1 MARDWLRGIDKV
13 YILTKTITMN
23 KRFLI
28 TSLVSVALAFA
39 GYAEEKTHVVERGE
53 TLTTIAKTYGVTEQ
67 ALIKANPDAASF
79 CYVGMVLTIPE
90 SANAEAR
97 SSESGGGNARPD
109 SDPEKVVVYDTA
121 KSDPDAGNT
130 ASRQDARTEVADEK
144 SAESFSGMSFTY
156 DAGYDSF
163 KYGFYG
169 IKYRLFGDK
178 GLGVTL
184 GWNMNYG
191 LGGGSGEGQAFHF
204 GPIYGYPLTKFFMIN
219 FEVAGDLSLLSVKNV
234 KDMIIGG
241 GVSGGPGVTF
251 KFGNVLLGVDFM
263 FGWNHSPSYK
273 IEGLGE
279 TKASDSFTKGIRF
292 NLGVHF

>member
-1 MARDWLRGIDKV
+1 
-13 YILTKTITMN
+13 MN

-67 ALIKANPDAASF
+67 ALVKANPDAASF

-97 SSESGGGNARPD
+97 SSESGDTNAQPD
-109 SDPEKVVVYDTA
+109 RDSEKVVVYDTA

-191 LGGGSGEGQAFHF
+191 LGGGDGEGQAFHF

-251 KFGNVLLGVDFM
+251 KLGNVLLGVDFM

>member
-1 MARDWLRGIDKV
+1 
-13 YILTKTITMN
+13 MN

-109 SDPEKVVVYDTA
+109 SDSEKVVVYDTA
-121 KSDPDAGNT
+121 NSDPDAGNT
-130 ASRQDARTEVADEK
+130 ASGQDAGTEVADEK
-144 SAESFSGMSFTY
+144 SVENFSGMSFTY
-156 DAGYDSF
+156 EAGYDAF

-169 IKYRLFGDK
+169 IKYRLFWDK

-191 LGGGSGEGQAFHF
+191 LGGGAGEGQAFHF

-219 FEVAGDLSLLSVKNV
+219 FEVAGDISVLSVKNV
-234 KDMIIGG
+234 KDMIVGG
-241 GVSGGPGVTF
+241 GVSGSPGVTF
-251 KFGNVLLGVDFM
+251 KFGNVLLGVDFL